1 MTEHQFLEILP
12 ADWEGHRHR
21 LEDLTTADLK
31 IIYNAL
37 LLDTIS
43 DGERTLG
50 ALDLI
55 EKLRAAIEATGGH
68 TPNLSG

>member
-12 ADWEGHRHR
+12 ADWEGTRHR

-37 LLDTIS
+37 LLDIIS

-55 EKLRAAIEATGGH
+55 ERILEEIRTTG
-68 TPNLSG
+68 TPGPTLSG

>member
-1 MTEHQFLEILP
+1 MTEHRFLEILP
-12 ADWEGHRHR
+12 DDWDNGPHH

-55 EKLRAAIEATGGH
+55 ERILEEIRTTG
-68 TPNLSG
+68 TPGPTLSG

>member
-1 MTEHQFLEILP
+1 MTEHRFLEILP
-12 ADWEGHRHR
+12 DDWDNGPHH
-21 LEDLTTADLK
+21 LEELTRADL
-31 IIYNAL
+31 ICIYNAL

-55 EKLRAAIEATGGH
+55 ERILEEIRTTG
-68 TPNLSG
+68 TPGPTLSG

>member
-1 MTEHQFLEILP
+1 MTEHQFLEIHP
-12 ADWEGHRHR
+12 EDWDNGPHH
-21 LEDLTTADLK
+21 LEELTRADLK

-37 LLDTIS
+37 LFDTVT

-55 EKLRAAIEATGGH
+55 EKLRAAIDATGGPAH
-68 TPNLSG
+68 TLSG

>member
-1 MTEHQFLEILP
+1 MKEHRFLEILP
-12 ADWEGHRHR
+12 DDWDNGPHH
-21 LEDLTTADLK
+21 LEELTRADL
-31 IIYNAL
+31 ICIYNAL

-55 EKLRAAIEATGGH
+55 ERILEEIRTTG
-68 TPNLSG
+68 TPGPTLSG

>member
-1 MTEHQFLEILP
+1 MTEHQFLEIHP
-12 ADWEGHRHR
+12 EDWSNTGHR
-21 LEDLTTADLK
+21 LEELTRADL
-31 IIYNAL
+31 ICIYNAL

-55 EKLRAAIEATGGH
+55 EKLRAAIEATGSAPP
-68 TPNLSG
+68 TLSG

>member
-1 MTEHQFLEILP
+1 MTEHRFLEILP
-12 ADWEGHRHR
+12 ADWEGTRHR

-55 EKLRAAIEATGGH
+55 ERILEEIRTTG
-68 TPNLSG
+68 TPGPTLSG

>member
-1 MTEHQFLEILP
+1 MTEHRFLEILP
-12 ADWEGHRHR
+12 DDWEGHRHR

-55 EKLRAAIEATGGH
+55 ERILEEIRTTG
-68 TPNLSG
+68 TPGPTLSG

>member
-55 EKLRAAIEATGGH
+55 ERILEEIRTTGAPGP
-68 TPNLSG
+68 TLSG